1 MRLRH
6 RLMLLA
12 ALAALCGALA
22 AGAGAWAYGE
32 RREARLLAAVA
43 GAELARL
50 LAEPGAAT
58 RVIREAPP
66 ALHDGTQDIPLPLA
80 REGGDWPAQVIVHG
94 AALPEPV
101 LQALHALSRPQ
112 EYFSEISLALALI
125 RRDASLEVD
134 GRVFVAPSLWRARP
148 DPRALAVGLGAGALA
163 LAALLAGASLWLARP
178 VEALAGPVDGPLPP
192 GDEAR
197 RIARRIE
204 EVRAEVDE
212 RDRQQLQLVAAMS
225 HDLHTPFTRLRLK
238 AEFLSAPERDS
249 MLGDLDEID
258 TMLTE
263 TLRLLRG
270 EDAREPAVMVDM
282 TSMVET
288 VCDELQDMGQPV
300 TWHPPPPRAVRD
312 VESLTAGATVEPGP
326 VRRVSLHGRP
336 VALRRAV
343 VNLIQNAIKYGGSAD
358 VFLTE
363 SHKAVRVEVIDR
375 GPGIAVQDWER
386 VKQPFVRLEKSR
398 DRRAG
403 GSGLGLAVVA
413 SVAEAHGGTLT
424 FHRVRHGFMVRL
436 SLPREAG

>member
-12 ALAALCGALA
+12 ALAALLGALTA
-22 AGAGAWAYGE
+22 AGGAWVLGE
-32 RREARLLAAVA
+32 RREVPLKAAIA

-50 LAEPGAAT
+50 LDAPDAT
-58 RVIREAPP
+58 TRLVYEDTP
-66 ALHDGTQDIPLPLA
+66 LTVDGLQDVPLPLA
-80 REGGDWPAQVIVHG
+80 RKGGGWPAQVTVHG

-112 EYFSEISLALALI
+112 EYFEAIALALAQT
-125 RRDASLEVD
+125 RRDAMLEID
-134 GRVFVAPSLWRARP
+134 GRAFVAPTLWHSRP
-148 DPRALAVGLGAGALA
+148 DPRALAVTFAAGASA
-163 LAALLAGASLWLARP
+163 LAALLAGLSLWLARP
-178 VEALAGPVDGPLPP
+178 IEALAGPTEGPLSPR
-192 GDEAR
+192 DEAS

-204 EVRAEVDE
+204 DTRAEVEE

-282 TSMVET
+282 ASLVET
-288 VCDELQDMGQPV
+288 VCDEMQDMGQPV
-300 TWHPPPPRAVRD
+300 TWHPPPPRLVRD
-312 VESLTAGATVEPGP
+312 VESIAAGAGVEPGP
-326 VRRVSLHGRP
+326 ARRISLRGRP

-343 VNLIQNAIKYGGSAD
+343 VNLIQNAVKYGRSAD

-363 SHKAVRVEVIDR
+363 THKAVRVEVIDR
-375 GPGIAVQDWER
+375 GPGIAVQDWAR